1 MAAGSCL
8 AAARTRPTP
17 AEPARLNP
25 GPRAR
30 SHPASAEPPRASAE
44 PPRECGVIPRE
55 CGATPRVRSHPARRR
70 HSGAPRTTGAAG
82 SHPRKGA
89 AGRRPRRRA
98 TPGTGVSLHAPL
110 LVMCFSLLT
119 FGHYAASVRV
129 MAPARVRGCVG
140 QVSPS
145 PGYPPWQADASR
157 RRNGPRKATS
167 RRLITVRLRSKSC
180 PAGGPDVP
188 RAGRRAV
195 VAQLPRNPQQADVG
209 SKTRSAG
216 RVPFSPTGQKGV
228 P

>member
-17 AEPARLNP
+17 AEPAAAELLRLNP

-30 SHPASAEPPRASAE
+30 SHPA
-44 PPRECGVIPRE
+44 
-55 CGATPRVRSHPARRR
+55 RRR
-70 HSGAPRTTGAAG
+70 HPGATRTTGAAG
-82 SHPRKGA
+82 S
-89 AGRRPRRRA
+89 RPRRRA

-167 RRLITVRLRSKSC
+167 RRLITVRLRNKSC